1 MRENIAKKR
10 LYAGET
16 LYGIFANAISPEL
29 IEIMGITGFDFIV
42 VDSEHSSS
50 GPETNRI
57 LNMAG
62 ECRGA
67 SMFTRIPNKL
77 DSTVLRHCDAGA
89 QGLLV
94 PQVNTKEEAES
105 IVRAAK
111 YYPEGM
117 RGFTMPR
124 NADYGFCKGDYVVH
138 NNENMLI
145 VVQCENV
152 AGVPN
157 VGEIA
162 AVDGVDVIFI
172 GPMDLTESMGIV
184 GQTQD
189 PRVKEVIDIVL
200 EETKKHHKY
209 AGIFCHVT
217 GTGKRIC

>member
-1 MRENIAKKR
+1 MREKIAINR
-10 LYAGET
+10 FYQGET

-94 PQVNTKEEAES
+94 PQVNTNEEAES

-124 NADYGFCKGDYVVH
+124 NADYAICK
-138 NNENMLI
+138 
-145 VVQCENV
+145 
-152 AGVPN
+152 
-157 VGEIA
+157 
-162 AVDGVDVIFI
+162 
-172 GPMDLTESMGIV
+172 
-184 GQTQD
+184 
-189 PRVKEVIDIVL
+189 
-200 EETKKHHKY
+200 
-209 AGIFCHVT
+209 
-217 GTGKRIC
+217 

>member
-89 QGLLV
+89 
-94 PQVNTKEEAES
+94 
-105 IVRAAK
+105 
-111 YYPEGM
+111 
-117 RGFTMPR
+117 
-124 NADYGFCKGDYVVH
+124 
-138 NNENMLI
+138 
-145 VVQCENV
+145 
-152 AGVPN
+152 
-157 VGEIA
+157 
-162 AVDGVDVIFI
+162 
-172 GPMDLTESMGIV
+172 
-184 GQTQD
+184 
-189 PRVKEVIDIVL
+189 
-200 EETKKHHKY
+200 
-209 AGIFCHVT
+209 
-217 GTGKRIC
+217 

>member
-138 NNENMLI
+138 NN
-145 VVQCENV
+145 
-152 AGVPN
+152 
-157 VGEIA
+157 
-162 AVDGVDVIFI
+162 
-172 GPMDLTESMGIV
+172 
-184 GQTQD
+184 
-189 PRVKEVIDIVL
+189 K
-200 EETKKHHKY
+200 
-209 AGIFCHVT
+209 
-217 GTGKRIC
+217 IC